1 MTTALAVRPAAA
13 PAAPREL
20 TPAPADQHPAAVYL
34 ARLAEGS
41 RRTMRQALDICA
53 GIITNGRDDARTIRW
68 QDVRYQHSQLIRSE
82 LAQRY
87 APATANKMLA
97 ALRGVLREAWRLG
110 LVPAEDYHRAAD
122 LSGIRGTR
130 PLRGR
135 ALSAGELAAL
145 FGACARDKR
154 PNGRRDAALLA
165 LCYGAGIRRSE
176 ATGVD
181 VDHYNSTTGALRIRG
196 KGNKVRDV
204 FLPASAQQAVAAW
217 LEVRGHDDGP
227 LFSAVDQAGRV
238 RPGRI
243 TPQVVAQA
251 LAKRAREAALSQSC
265 SPHDLRRTF
274 VSDLL
279 DLGADLATVQKMA
292 GHANVQTTARYDR
305 RGEVAQQQAAH
316 RLHVPYIAASA

>member
-1 MTTALAVRPAAA
+1 MTTALTIRPEALPDRA
-13 PAAPREL
+13 
-20 TPAPADQHPAAVYL
+20 APADQHPAAVYL
-34 ARLAEGS
+34 RRLAAGS
-41 RRTMRQALDICA
+41 RRTMRQALDTCA
-53 GIITNGRDDARTIRW
+53 GIITNGQDDAQTCPW
-68 QDVRYQHSQLIRSE
+68 AQLRYQHTQAIRTE
-82 LAQRY
+82 LQARF

-110 LVPAEDYHRAAD
+110 LAPAEDYHRAAD
-122 LSGIRGTR
+122 LAGIRGTR

-145 FGACARDKR
+145 FRACAEDPRA
-154 PNGRRDAALLA
+154 NGRRDAALLA

-176 ATGVD
+176 ATGLD
-181 VDHYNSTTGALRIRG
+181 VAHYDSATGALRIRG

-204 FLPASAQQAVAAW
+204 FLPPSAQQALAAW
-217 LEVRGHDDGP
+217 LTVRGDEDGP
-227 LFSAVDQAGRV
+227 LFYAVDQAGRV

-251 LAKRAREAALSQSC
+251 LAKRAREAALSTSC

-279 DLGADLATVQKMA
+279 DLGTDLATVQKMA

-305 RGEVAQQQAAH
+305 RGAVAQQQAAAK
-316 RLHVPYIAASA
+316 LHVPYVAAGL

>member
-1 MTTALAVRPAAA
+1 MTTALATLDRPNLLPSLIDAA
-13 PAAPREL
+13 PADR
-20 TPAPADQHPAAVYL
+20 HPAAVYL
-34 ARLAEGS
+34 RRLAPGS
-41 RRTMRQALDICA
+41 RRTMRQALDTCA
-53 GIITNGRDDARTIRW
+53 GIITTGRNDAQTCPW
-68 QDVRYQHSQLIRSE
+68 PQLRYQHTQSIRAE
-82 LAQRY
+82 LEARY

-97 ALRGVLREAWRLG
+97 ALRGVLRESWKLG
-110 LVPAEDYHRAAD
+110 LMRAEDYHRATD
-122 LSGIRGTR
+122 LAGIRGTR

-145 FGACARDKR
+145 FRACAADPR
-154 PNGRRDAALLA
+154 PNGRRDAAMLA

-176 ATGVD
+176 ATSAD
-181 VDHYNSTTGALRIRG
+181 VAHYDSATGTLRIRG

-204 FLPASAQQAVAAW
+204 FLPGSAQQAVAAW
-217 LEVRGHDDGP
+217 LAVRGLEPGA
-227 LFSAVDQAGRV
+227 LFCAVDQKGRL

-251 LAKRAREAALSQSC
+251 LAKRTQQAALSSSC

-279 DLGADLATVQKMA
+279 DLGTDLATVQKMA

-305 RGEVAQQQAAH
+305 RGAVAQQQAAA
-316 RLHVPYIAASA
+316 RLHVPYIAAGA

>member
-1 MTTALAVRPAAA
+1 
-13 PAAPREL
+13 
-20 TPAPADQHPAAVYL
+20 
-34 ARLAEGS
+34 
-41 RRTMRQALDICA
+41 MRAALDICA
-53 GIITNGRDDARTIRW
+53 GIITDGRDDARSLRW
-68 QDVRYQHSQLIRSE
+68 QDLRYQHTQAIRTA
-82 LAQRY
+82 LAARY

-110 LVPAEDYHRAAD
+110 LTPAEDYHRACD
-122 LSGIRGTR
+122 LAGIRGAR

-145 FGACARDKR
+145 FQACARDKR

-181 VDHYNSTTGALRIRG
+181 VDHYVTATGALRIRG

-204 FLPASAQQAVAAW
+204 FLPPSAQQAVAAW
-217 LEVRGHDDGP
+217 LEIRGLEDGP
-227 LFSAVDQAGRV
+227 LFYAVDQTGRV

-251 LAKRAREAALSQSC
+251 LAKRSRDAALSSSC

-279 DLGADLATVQKMA
+279 DLGTDLATVQKMA

-316 RLHVPYIAASA
+316 RLHVPYIAHG

>member
-1 MTTALAVRPAAA
+1 MTTALAVRPEHQIAF
-13 PAAPREL
+13 EVQS
-20 TPAPADQHPAAVYL
+20 ADRHPAAVYL
-34 ARLAEGS
+34 SRLAPGS

-53 GIITNGRDDARTIRW
+53 GIITDGRDDARSLRW
-68 QDVRYQHSQLIRSE
+68 QDLRYQHTQAIRTD
-82 LAQRY
+82 LAARY

-110 LVPAEDYHRAAD
+110 LVPAEEYHRAAD
-122 LSGIRGTR
+122 LAGIRGTR

-181 VDHYNSTTGALRIRG
+181 LAHYDRTTGALRIRG

-204 FLPASAQQAVAAW
+204 FLPPSAQQAVAAW
-217 LEVRGHDDGP
+217 LTVRGDEDGP
-227 LFSAVDQAGRV
+227 LFYAVDQAGRV
-238 RPGRI
+238 RSGRI

-251 LAKRAREAALSQSC
+251 LAKRAREAALSNSC

-316 RLHVPYIAASA
+316 RLHVPYIAVGQ